1 MAVIEAIATTYLEAD
16 AASVTFSSI
25 PATYEH
31 LKLRVSIREE
41 TSAADRSA
49 FGIQFNGDTA
59 ANYSGVHSIQGL
71 GNSAGVSNWS
81 DADVTDLIYIN
92 YALVGGNSPATY
104 YSSAVVDIL
113 DYRNANK
120 NKTVSYIGGWGGA
133 AATPNPRGA
142 VCLGSDFWDSTAA
155 ITSLSI
161 IGSPYAS
168 LDFARGS
175 EFTLYGITG

>member
-16 AASVTFSSI
+16 AASVTFSGI
-25 PATYEH
+25 PSTYEH
-31 LKLRVSIREE
+31 LQLRVSVREE

-59 ANYSGVHSIQGL
+59 ANYGGVHSIQGL
-71 GNSAGVSNWS
+71 GSSAGVSNWS

-92 YALVGGNSPATY
+92 YGLVGGSSPVTW

-120 NKTVSYIGGWGGA
+120 NKTVSYIGGWGGLSA
-133 AATPNPRGA
+133 NPRAA

-175 EFTLYGITG
+175 EFTLYGLNSS

>member
-25 PATYEH
+25 PTTYEH
-31 LKLRVSIREE
+31 LQLRVSIREE
-41 TSAADRSA
+41 YSAAQRSV

-59 ANYSGVHSIQGL
+59 ANYGGVHSIQGL
-71 GNSAGVSNWS
+71 GSSAGVSNWS
-81 DADVTDLIYIN
+81 DADVTDLIYVN
-92 YALVGGNSPATY
+92 YSLIGGSMPSAS
-104 YSSAVVDIL
+104 YSGAVVDIL
-113 DYRNANK
+113 DYRNSNK
-120 NKTVSYIGGWGGA
+120 NKTVSYVAGWATGA
-133 AATPNPRGA
+133 TDAT
-142 VCLGSDFWDSTAA
+142 VCFGSDFWDSTAA

-175 EFTLYGITG
+175 VFTLYGLNSS